1 MNAFDLDTPALVVDF
16 DKLER
21 NIARMQQIAD
31 DAHVKL
37 RPHCKT
43 HKTPEIA
50 VKQLR
55 AGARGIT
62 VAKVGEAEVM
72 ERSNIIDILIAFP
85 LQGAGKIERLLDLNE
100 RANLR
105 VSLDSYQVARDIA
118 EAAIARRQRV
128 KVLIEVDP
136 GFHRVGLEP
145 GVPVL
150 GLAREICK
158 LQGIELAGVFT
169 HAGQAYGARNR
180 EEVAAIADQ
189 EGRCVVESA
198 ELLRKNGM
206 PVAEVSVG
214 STPTAPFVA
223 RFPGVTEIRPGNYV
237 FYDASQIALGS
248 CTQDDCAL
256 SVIGTVI
263 AKHPDRLVLDTG
275 TKALTSDRLAAH
287 LVQGHGI
294 IKGYE
299 QSLSLERLSEEH
311 ATVKILDSGS
321 LPSIGDKVEIIPNH
335 ACTTTNL
342 YDHLYEARGGQVVQ
356 EHRIQARGRSQ

>member
-1 MNAFDLDTPALVVDF
+1 DF

-21 NIARMQQIAD
+21 NIARMQQVAD

-37 RPHCKT
+37 RPHTKT
-43 HKTPEIA
+43 HKTPAIA
-50 VKQLR
+50 IKQLR

-62 VAKVGEAEVM
+62 VAKTGEAEVM

-85 LQGAGKIERLLDLNE
+85 LQGASKIQRLLDLNE

-105 VSLDSYQVARDIA
+105 VSLDSYKVVQDIA
-118 EAAIARRQRV
+118 EAALARRQRV

-136 GFHRVGLEP
+136 GFHRVGVQP
-145 GVPVL
+145 GAPVL
-150 GLAREICK
+150 ELAREISG
-158 LQGIELAGVFT
+158 LQGVELVGLFT
-169 HAGQAYGARNR
+169 HAGQAYGAHSLD
-180 EEVAAIADQ
+180 EVAAIAEQ

-198 ELLRKNGM
+198 ELLRQNGI

-223 RFPGVTEIRPGNYV
+223 RVPGVTEIRPGNYV

-248 CTQDDCAL
+248 CAPDDCAM
-256 SVIGTVI
+256 SVIGSVV
-263 AKHPDRLVLDTG
+263 ARHPDRLVLDTG
-275 TKALTSDRLAAH
+275 TKALTSDKLAAH

-299 QSLSLERLSEEH
+299 QRLLIERLSEEH
-311 ATVKILDSGS
+311 ATVKILDGGA
-321 LPSIGDKVEIIPNH
+321 LPSIGDKLEIIPNH

-342 YDHLYEARGGQVVQ
+342 YDHFYEARGGQVVQ